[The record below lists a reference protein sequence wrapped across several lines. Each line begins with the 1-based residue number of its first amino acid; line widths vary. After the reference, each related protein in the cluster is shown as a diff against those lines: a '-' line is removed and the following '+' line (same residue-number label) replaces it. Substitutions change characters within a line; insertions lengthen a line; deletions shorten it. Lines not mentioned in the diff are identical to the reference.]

1 MKRILLV
8 DDDQNVLQSFKRA
21 FRFMHNEWQVVLS
34 DNGKSAFELI
44 QAGGSFDLIISD
56 LRMQGLNGIDLFKK
70 VERAAPDT
78 IRFFLTGATES
89 SLLIEASS
97 VSHRLIS
104 KPCEG
109 ERLVALIRNS
119 LLLREK
125 LLNPEVRKNLCKLGV
140 IPSLPKFYQEFCREI
155 QSPDASVAKL
165 GMIIGKDIGMTA
177 KVLQL
182 VNSAFFGFRKKV
194 TNPVHAATMIG
205 INGMRD
211 IVLVAGFFNALGEN
225 DCPKALDI
233 EAIWQ
238 HSLSTANKAREIA
251 AAEGLSQDDIDTSYT
266 AGLLHDLG
274 IIALAATNRAD
285 YEKVIELARNEYLAL
300 HQAEKRVFA
309 VDHATVGGFILNLWG
324 LPHAISEIVAFHCS
338 PPSDPSLK
346 ATPLAIVYAADQL
359 AAWETQSPLAIVA
372 QQDLWRSSG

>member
-1 MKRILLV
+1 MKKILLV
-8 DDDQNVLQSFKRA
+8 DDDRNVLHSFKRA
-21 FRFMHNEWQVVLS
+21 FHSMHNEWQVVLS
-34 DNGKSAFELI
+34 DNGKSALALI
-44 QAGGSFDLIISD
+44 EADGSFDLVISD
-56 LRMQGLNGIDLFKK
+56 LRMHGLNGIDLFRK
-70 VERAAPDT
+70 VEKTSPDT

-109 ERLVALIRNS
+109 EKLVALIRNS

-125 LLNPEVRKNLCKLGV
+125 LHNPEVRRKLCKLGV

-155 QSPDASVAKL
+155 QTPDVSVARL
-165 GMIIGKDIGMTA
+165 GMIIEKDIGMTA

-194 TNPVHAATMIG
+194 TNPLHAATLIG

-225 DCPKALDI
+225 DCPKTLDI

-285 YEKVIELARNEYLAL
+285 YEKVIELARDECIPL
-300 HQAEKRVFA
+300 HLAEKRVFA

-324 LPHAISEIVAFHCS
+324 LPHAISEIVTFHCS
-338 PPSDPSLK
+338 PPGDPSAK
-346 ATPLAIVYAADQL
+346 ATPLSIVYAADQL
-359 AAWETQSPLAIVA
+359 VARETQSPLEKGGETIY
-372 QQDLWRSSG
+372 